1 MTTPGLSKEYRLT
14 VDASDVVVGSV
25 LLPENKDDIYL
36 PNCYF
41 SLMYDK
47 DQKKVINDCRIK

>member
-1 MTTPGLSKEYRLT
+1 MTTQDLSKEYRLT

-25 LLPENKDDIYL
+25 LLQENKDDIYL

-41 SLMYDK
+41 SLKYDK
-47 DQKKVINDCRIK
+47 DQKKVINDCGIR